1 MNILIN
7 GCSFMDNYHY
17 QNQFGQL
24 LGGSAVNI
32 AQAGSSNRRIIR
44 TTAEYVEHNPVDL
57 VIIGLTF
64 YDRQESPLKPNHD
77 DPWVSYNSQ
86 GIQAVFSNAE
96 DFSSAT
102 EYKLIDN
109 YVISRYRYDI
119 NEHYLDALYL
129 DLRMFAAYLTQ
140 KSIKFCIFNT
150 CDRHHKSVDLEPGFV
165 PFSFI
170 GNEYLEQNGSVC
182 MEQDRELPLNAR
194 HHYGEDV
201 IILVRYL
208 VDYVKNV

>member
-7 GCSFMDNYHY
+7 GCSFMDSYHY

-24 LGGSAVNI
+24 LGGSATNI
-32 AQAGSSNRRIIR
+32 ARAGSCNRRIIR
-44 TTAEYVEHNPVDL
+44 TTAEYIERNPVDFVVL
-57 VIIGLTF
+57 GLTF
-64 YDRQESPLKPNHD
+64 YDRQESPLSNCA

-86 GIQAVFSNAE
+86 GMQAVFADVANFDSIE
-96 DFSSAT
+96 QHRQLG
-102 EYKLIDN
+102 EYIL
-109 YVISRYRYDI
+109 SRYRYDI

-129 DLRMFAAYLTQ
+129 DLRMFVAYL
-140 KSIKFCIFNT
+140 KERGIKFCIFNT
-150 CDRHHKSVDLEPGFV
+150 CDRHHKDIDLGAGFV

-182 MEQDRELPLNAR
+182 MEQDRDLPRNAR

-208 VDYVKNV
+208 VEHIKNV